1 MQDDFLEL
9 ESLVLEGVSFNT
21 LADSINASIQVTG
34 LNNIEGI
41 QLDGFDDIN
50 LSDLFDS
57 SVMPNKIEIFE
68 GDESYAFVMLTQA
81 IQPAVQNFV
90 EVADLAIAEVR
101 IEKANSVI
109 NDFAKNAEGSINGEI
124 MLPSIDG
131 FSQETFK
138 GVKRFSSLLPSEIIN
153 STFESPVGALV
164 STEAFNG
171 DRYWAISS
179 NESTPTPDELGES
192 IEQYQTFYDESLS
205 QQFSSF
211 IDRAFKEGQK
221 VRLENF
227 NSN

>member
-1 MQDDFLEL
+1 
-9 ESLVLEGVSFNT
+9 
-21 LADSINASIQVTG
+21 
-34 LNNIEGI
+34 
-41 QLDGFDDIN
+41 
-50 LSDLFDS
+50 
-57 SVMPNKIEIFE
+57 
-68 GDESYAFVMLTQA
+68 
-81 IQPAVQNFV
+81 
-90 EVADLAIAEVR
+90 
-101 IEKANSVI
+101 
-109 NDFAKNAEGSINGEI
+109 

-179 NESTPTPDELGES
+179 NESTPTPVELVES